1 MEFQLLMAAAA
12 HITAAEQQIS
22 LALQQVLIA
31 AAGQQLLLPL
41 QLPLLPLHELLQ
53 LLLQPLPLLLALGL
67 PQAVAVVT
75 RQGQVE
81 SQGRL
86 GWTAARLSPA
96 AIAAAAAVELQPMA
110 IQLAEPLLPTLK
122 QLLPLRSG
130 EIGGRDVAIELGAL
144 QQLIAQRWADAA
156 VAAHQRPSDRFGQQ
170 RQPLAPA
177 LQAFLRLGFC
187 PLQRRRG

>member
-1 MEFQLLMAAAA
+1 M
-12 HITAAEQQIS
+12 
-22 LALQQVLIA
+22 LIA

-53 LLLQPLPLLLALGL
+53 LLLQSLPLLLALGL
-67 PQAVAVVT
+67 LQAVAVVT

-81 SQGRL
+81 RQGRL

-96 AIAAAAAVELQPMA
+96 AIATAAAVELQPMA

-130 EIGGRDVAIELGAL
+130 EIGGDEGDDGDEFIAEDEAPDPGLIRDNQTTNVPKGIN
-144 QQLIAQRWADAA
+144 
-156 VAAHQRPSDRFGQQ
+156 
-170 RQPLAPA
+170 
-177 LQAFLRLGFC
+177 RLS
-187 PLQRRRG
+187 REYI